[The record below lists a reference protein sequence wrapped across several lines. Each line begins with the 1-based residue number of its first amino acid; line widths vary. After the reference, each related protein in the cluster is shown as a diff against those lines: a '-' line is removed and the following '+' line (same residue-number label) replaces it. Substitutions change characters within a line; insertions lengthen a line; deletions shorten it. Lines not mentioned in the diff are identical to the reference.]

1 MLGNSRQK
9 LCALPI
15 GKRQQ
20 GCMCRTDD
28 KIQIAVPQSCVSFGD
43 GKQQVD
49 AGVET
54 FRLKEAKLDGSDR
67 GKIRIR
73 DKIGNGDPYHSFS
86 GPGRG
91 ASSQLCVLND
101 LNLWNELNCS
111 NRSNGSNC
119 FKSDFIIMKSMLL
132 VLQRQGH
139 EDMR

>member
-20 GCMCRTDD
+20 GCMRRTDD

-43 GKQQVD
+43 GKQEVD

-54 FRLKEAKLDGSDR
+54 FRFKEAKLDGSDG

-73 DKIGNGDPYHSFS
+73 DKIGNGDSYHRQRTTHLHDLTA
-86 GPGRG
+86 GGLNIP
-91 ASSQLCVLND
+91 ASL
-101 LNLWNELNCS
+101 
-111 NRSNGSNC
+111 
-119 FKSDFIIMKSMLL
+119 
-132 VLQRQGH
+132 
-139 EDMR
+139 

>member
-20 GCMCRTDD
+20 GCMRRTDD

-43 GKQQVD
+43 GKQQAD

-54 FRLKEAKLDGSDR
+54 FRFKEAKLDGSDGR
-67 GKIRIR
+67 KIRIR

-91 ASSQLCVLND
+91 ALRQLCVLND
-101 LNLWNELNCS
+101 LNRWNELNWS
-111 NRSNGSNC
+111 EPHSLDSWAAEVRSEERRVGKECRWWGWVRN
-119 FKSDFIIMKSMLL
+119 
-132 VLQRQGH
+132 
-139 EDMR
+139 